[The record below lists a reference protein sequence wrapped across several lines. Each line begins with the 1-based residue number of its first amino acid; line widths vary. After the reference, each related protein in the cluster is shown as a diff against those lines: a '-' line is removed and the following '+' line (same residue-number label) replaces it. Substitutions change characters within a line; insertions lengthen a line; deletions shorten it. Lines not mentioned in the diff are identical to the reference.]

1 MYFTAEFP
9 ANIESLALYEM
20 VKQYKLNVTD
30 IITKVYMMGT
40 VKQKDLPYILYVC
53 SKFGYT
59 EITIKNPTN

>member
-30 IITKVYMMGT
+30 IISKVYMMGE
-40 VKQKDLPYILYVC
+40 VREKDLPYILYVC
-53 SKFGYT
+53 SKFSYM
-59 EITIKNPTN
+59 EITIKNPAD

>member
-30 IITKVYMMGT
+30 IITKVYMIGT
-40 VKQKDLPYILYVC
+40 VNQKDLPYILYVC

-59 EITIKNPTN
+59 EITIKNPTS